1 MGKKKQ
7 HRKGVV
13 RMDNGVLCSQ
23 SQGGGEITYF
33 FHKGLGDYGKSLVG
47 GATSRMFKECE
58 WRNKLEKCL
67 N

>member
-7 HRKGVV
+7 HREGVV

-47 GATSRMFKECE
+47 VLLQECLRNVSGETS
-58 WRNKLEKCL
+58 
-67 N
+67 